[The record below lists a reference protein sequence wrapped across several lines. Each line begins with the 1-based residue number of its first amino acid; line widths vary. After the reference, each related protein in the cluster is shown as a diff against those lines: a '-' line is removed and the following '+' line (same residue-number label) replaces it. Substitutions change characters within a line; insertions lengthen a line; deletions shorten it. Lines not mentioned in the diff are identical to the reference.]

1 MQSAKIRA
9 IIKFGGQPRAM
20 KGDIFQQMAT
30 ARKKGRGYEIRV
42 SCGIDINGK
51 KLGKSK
57 TWIPESTMTPRQL
70 EKELERQKILFEEE
84 VRNGVCPDNKIRF
97 ADFSKRWM
105 NEYAKV
111 NLAIK
116 TYSRYEEYLER
127 INLGIGHLKLK
138 DITPL
143 QLNAFYRSLEVDGVS
158 KKKKYDK
165 DGNLINGG
173 RLAPKTILDHH
184 RVISKILGTAVR
196 WGLIERNVAER
207 ADPPKVPHKE
217 ISYLNESQIRK
228 LLSLLDVEP
237 IQYRTM
243 ITMLIYT
250 GIRRGELCG
259 LEWKD
264 IDFDNQVLH
273 VCRSSQYIGNQTI
286 ITKEPKT
293 KSGIRHFALSNTVCT
308 MLKEYKVWQLE
319 HRIAMG
325 DTWKDCDRL
334 FTAWNGTPIHPDTVT
349 DWFAKFIKRSGLP
362 YVTLHSLRHTN
373 ATLMIAEGTDVC
385 TVSKRLGHANTATTL
400 NIYAHALKSKDRE
413 AANTLDNLL
422 IVS

>member
-1 MQSAKIRA
+1 
-9 IIKFGGQPRAM
+9 
-20 KGDIFQQMAT
+20 MAT

-57 TWIPESTMTPRQL
+57 TWVPDKSMTPRQI
-70 EKELERQKILFEEE
+70 EKELERQKVLFEEE
-84 VRNGVCPDNKIRF
+84 VKSGICPDNKIRF
-97 ADFSKRWM
+97 VDFSKRWID
-105 NEYAKV
+105 EYAKDK
-111 NLAIK
+111 LAIK
-116 TYSRYEEYLER
+116 TFTRYEIYLRR
-127 INLGIGHLKLK
+127 INKGIGHLKLK

-143 QLNAFYRSLEVDGVS
+143 QLNAFYRSLEADGVNQ
-158 KKKKYDK
+158 KKKYDK

-184 RVISKILGTAVR
+184 RVISKILSTAVK
-196 WGLIERNVAER
+196 WGLLEKNVAER
-207 ADPPKVPHKE
+207 ADPPKVPHRE
-217 ISYLNESQIRK
+217 IRYLNEEEVRQMITM
-228 LLSLLDVEP
+228 LDNEP

-243 ITMLIYT
+243 ITLLVYT

-264 IDFDNQVLH
+264 IDFQNQVMH
-273 VCRSSQYIGNQTI
+273 VCRSAQYIGNKTM

-293 KSGIRHFALSNTVCT
+293 KSGIRHFSLSTTACI
-308 MLKEYKVWQLE
+308 MLRKYRQWQIE
-319 HRIAMG
+319 QRFKAG
-325 DTWKDCDRL
+325 DQWCECDRL
-334 FTAWNGTPIHPDTVT
+334 FTSWNGQPIHPDTIT
-349 DWFAKFIKRSGLP
+349 NWFAKFIKRSELP

-385 TVSKRLGHANTATTL
+385 TVSRRLGHANTATTL

-413 AANTLDNLL
+413 AANTIERTL
-422 IVS
+422 SRYA